1 MRATLISNLKE
12 VLTMRSALL
21 SQTIHRDIRR
31 GMLKVTTL
39 TFGLL
44 CAIVSP
50 AGLTHAQTISTV
62 AGNGT
67 AGFSGDGGPATS
79 AEMDNPTGVAVDS
92 SGNIYFADPDNQRI
106 RKVTASTGHMS
117 TVAGNGT
124 YGFSGDGG
132 AATSAELKNPDAVA
146 VDSSGNVYIVDHTN
160 SRIRKVTV
168 STGVITTVAGNG
180 TTGYSGD
187 GGAATSA
194 ELYWPEGVAV
204 DSSGN
209 IYIADSFS
217 NRVRKVTVS
226 TGVIT
231 TVAGS
236 GTAGYSGDGS
246 AATSAELNFPTG
258 VAVDSSGNIYI
269 ADIDN
274 YVIRKVTASTG
285 VISRVA
291 GNGTAGFSGD
301 SGLAISAELS
311 TPAGVAVDTSGNIYI
326 GDYRNERIRK
336 VTAST
341 GNITTV
347 AGNGTEGFSGDG
359 GAATSAELNYP
370 ESVAVDTSGNFYIGD
385 YGNLRIRKVN

>member
-12 VLTMRSALL
+12 VFTMRSALL

-44 CAIVSP
+44 CTIVSP
-50 AGLTHAQTISTV
+50 TGLTHAQTISTV

>member
-1 MRATLISNLKE
+1 
-12 VLTMRSALL
+12 MRSALL

-44 CAIVSP
+44 CTIVSP
-50 AGLTHAQTISTV
+50 TGLTHAQTISTV

-146 VDSSGNVYIVDHTN
+146 VDSSGNV
-160 SRIRKVTV
+160 
-168 STGVITTVAGNG
+168 
-180 TTGYSGD
+180 
-187 GGAATSA
+187 
-194 ELYWPEGVAV
+194 
-204 DSSGN
+204 
-209 IYIADSFS
+209 YIADSFS

>member
-1 MRATLISNLKE
+1 
-12 VLTMRSALL
+12 MRSALL

>member
-1 MRATLISNLKE
+1 
-12 VLTMRSALL
+12 MRSALL

-44 CAIVSP
+44 CTIVSP
-50 AGLTHAQTISTV
+50 TGLTHAQTISTV